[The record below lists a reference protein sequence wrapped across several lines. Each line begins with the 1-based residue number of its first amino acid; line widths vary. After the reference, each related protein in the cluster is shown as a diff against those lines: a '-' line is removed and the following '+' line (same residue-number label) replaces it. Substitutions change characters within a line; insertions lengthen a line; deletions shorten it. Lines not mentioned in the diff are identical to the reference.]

1 MIIRLLKH
9 RFMAGDFVLN
19 DCLQRAHPKSVEY
32 AYLNNKKVLIIDNIP
47 ILGLCKVQY
56 IDENIRFFVD
66 RRLLFHEKQNEKTL
80 CLSLFKGV

>member
-1 MIIRLLKH
+1 MI
-9 RFMAGDFVLN
+9 N
-19 DCLQRAHPKSVEY
+19 DCLQNAHPKSVEY

-47 ILGLCKVQY
+47 ILGMCRVQY
-56 IDENIRFFVD
+56 IDENISFFVD